1 MTDRQAFLNAIIDRP
16 DDDLLRLVFA
26 DYLEE
31 NGDADRAEFIRLQVE
46 HAASQPDSDGWMV
59 RESRLRELL
68 RIHDWRIPDLRGKQ
82 DFRRGFVEAV
92 STTAERL
99 IALPDEAFDSTPVRE
114 LRVWMA
120 RDHLEDVADLPWMR
134 RAETLDLRNSDL
146 GIHDRMLVFFSVV
159 RLDRLRAL
167 GMRYNVL
174 WADNL
179 TTFFRSWTDF
189 RQLEALDL
197 SGNPLGDDGMRV
209 LTGQPLHNLRE
220 LTFRTEDLQ
229 YADCLHADGMVAL
242 ANSPGLT
249 GLERL
254 DLRGHH
260 IGDAGFM
267 DLIGSP
273 NAARL
278 RLLDVGFND
287 IGDTG
292 DSAVEALRSSP
303 HLGDLRV
310 LRLNGNAIDRLWAD
324 ALTAWDRLHQLEELD
339 LGRCEFGPGARRVLE
354 QSPHAA
360 KIKFDE

>member
-46 HAASQPDSDGWMV
+46 HAATVPHSDGWAM
-59 RESRLRELL
+59 RDLRLRELL
-68 RIHDWRIPDLRGKQ
+68 REHDWRIPDLRGKQ

-92 STTAERL
+92 STTAEGL
-99 IALPDEAFDSTPVRE
+99 MELPDEAFDSTPVRE

-120 RDHLEDVADLPWMR
+120 RDHLEAVADLPWMR
-134 RAETLDLRNSDL
+134 RVETLDLRNSDL
-146 GIHDRMLVFFSVV
+146 GINDRMLFFFSVV
-159 RLDRLRAL
+159 RLDRVRAL

-179 TTFFRSWTDF
+179 TTFFRSWTEY
-189 RQLEALDL
+189 RQLTALDL
-197 SGNPLGDDGMRV
+197 SGNPLSDAGMQV
-209 LTGQPLHNLRE
+209 LAMQPLHNLRE

-229 YADCLHADGMVAL
+229 YADCVHADGAAAL
-242 ANSPGLT
+242 ADSPGLT
-249 GLERL
+249 GLEVL

-260 IGDAGFM
+260 IGDAGFI
-267 DLIGSP
+267 DLVNSA

-278 RLLDVGFND
+278 QMLDVGFND
-287 IGDTG
+287 IGETG

-303 HLGDLRV
+303 HLGELRV

-324 ALTAWDRLHQLEELD
+324 ALAGWDRLEHMDEID
-339 LGRCEFGPGARRVLE
+339 LRRCEFGPGARRVLE
-354 QSPHAA
+354 QSPHVG
-360 KIKFDE
+360 KFILAE